1 MKTRR
6 GFMALILVVTLLAS
20 LFGTASVAL
29 AQTVD
34 TQVGFAVD
42 GSGSISSGE
51 FGTMIEGLASAIEDP
66 TVVPQDG
73 TVEVCV
79 VQFADDGV
87 NPQADVEVPAT
98 VIDSQATADTVAAT
112 IRAMVQKTGLTPTG
126 AGISLVTAEMTGS
139 PNWATATRHIINLCT
154 NGHPE
159 PDPPEGQNAID
170 ARDAAIAAG
179 ITEIDAEC
187 IGVTDFWF
195 NWTKDNLCYP
205 QPAVEAPPFPDP
217 AGSVGFAVRVDSFD
231 DFPAAIEAK
240 LKAIIIPPQVPGVT
254 GWGIMVAAI
263 ILAVLMPLALRR
275 RELSR
280 MA

>member
-20 LFGTASVAL
+20 LFGTASVAQ
-29 AQTVD
+29 ATTVD
-34 TQVGFAVD
+34 TQLGFAVD
-42 GSGSISSGE
+42 GSGSISGGE
-51 FGTMIEGLASAIEDP
+51 WDTMTEGLAMAIEDG

-73 TVEVCV
+73 TVEICV
-79 VQFADDGV
+79 VQFADNIPGA
-87 NPQADVEVPAT
+87 QVEVGAT
-98 VIDSQATADTVAAT
+98 VIDSQATADAVAAT
-112 IRAMVQKTGLTPTG
+112 IRAMGQMGGLTPTG
-126 AGISLVTAEMTGS
+126 AGITAVTAEMMAS

-170 ARDAAIAAG
+170 ARNAAIANG

-187 IGVTDFWF
+187 IGVTAFWLE
-195 NWTKDNLCYP
+195 WTRDNLAYP
-205 QPAVEAPPFPDP
+205 EPAITAPPYPDP
-217 AGSVGFAVRVDSFD
+217 PGSVGFVVEVATFD
-231 DFPAAIEAK
+231 DFPVAIREK
-240 LKAIIIPPQVPGVT
+240 LEVIFIPPVPGIT
-254 GWGIMVAAI
+254 GWGLMAAAI
-263 ILAVLMPLALRR
+263 MLAVLMPLALRR